1 MANLIQIKRSLNSA
15 TPGSLANGELA
26 YTANGDVL
34 FVGSNGAVVAIG
46 GKRLPG
52 ILTANQALV
61 VNATGFMDTIK
72 VDNLIPSTI
81 TANGSVGTAGQVL
94 VSNGTTVYWG
104 TGTSGTNT
112 QIQFNDSGVANASAA
127 FVFDKAGNNVTV
139 ANTVFAD
146 VFKATTSANVGSNV
160 KISTSALTIGNSSVN
175 TVVNSSVISTGTFN
189 GTFNVNPTITVS
201 LSGDVSGSASATL
214 TSLANGTVSISTT
227 IQADSVALGTDT
239 TGDFVANVTAGAGLS
254 GSASGEGS
262 TPTLA
267 VVANNGLASNSSGVF
282 VVANSGITSNG
293 NGVFVNVDDST
304 IEISGNNLRVKDDGI
319 ALGTKTTGN
328 YVATL
333 TAGDGLSGSV
343 SSEGSTPTLAVVANN
358 GLASNS
364 TGVFVVAGT
373 GVTSNT
379 TGVHI
384 GQDVSTTAA
393 VTFQDLTTNGNTTI
407 GSAFTD
413 KVTVNAG
420 VGSNII
426 PIANAT
432 HSLGNNTMRWN
443 EVHAQNVHSVTGYFE
458 GNVEVVGDILVSGNL
473 VTVNV
478 SSVIVSDPLMYL
490 AGNNYASDLVDI
502 GFVGNYYDGA
512 TQRHAGIVRHA
523 ATDQFYLFKNYDEE
537 PNNNV
542 INVADPSFTLS
553 DLNTFLISGGLVSNA
568 TSVAI
573 TANSTVNVNIT
584 ANSLTLSSA
593 LPGTS
598 GGTGLASYTA
608 EDILVANS
616 SNGFRKLGLGSDG
629 YVLQSNGTAVV
640 YSTLDGGTF

>member
-1 MANLIQIKRSLNSA
+1 MSNLIQIKRSLNSA
-15 TPGSLANGELA
+15 SPGSLANGELA

-34 FVGSNGAVVAIG
+34 FIGSNGAVVAIG
-46 GKRLPG
+46 GKRVPG
-52 ILTANQALV
+52 VMTANQALV
-61 VNATGFMDTIK
+61 VNATGYIDTVKIF
-72 VDNLIPSTI
+72 NLVPDSI

-127 FVFDKAGNNVTV
+127 FTFDKAANNIAVT
-139 ANTVFAD
+139 NTVFAN
-146 VFKATTSANVGSNV
+146 VFKAATSANVGANV
-160 KISTSALTIGNSSVN
+160 SISTSTIQIGNSTVN
-175 TVVNSSVISTGTFN
+175 TVVNSSSVSTGTFN

-214 TSLANGTVSISTT
+214 TSLANGTVSITT
-227 IQADSVALGTDT
+227 TVQPNSVALGTDT
-239 TGDFVANVTAGAGLS
+239 TGDFVANVVAGYGLS
-254 GSASGEGS
+254 GSASGEAS
-262 TPTLA
+262 TPTLSVVA
-267 VVANNGLASNSSGVF
+267 NSGLASNTSGVFVVANNGLASNSSGVF
-282 VVANSGITSNG
+282 VV
-293 NGVFVNVDDST
+293 
-304 IEISGNNLRVKDDGI
+304 
-319 ALGTKTTGN
+319 
-328 YVATL
+328 
-333 TAGDGLSGSV
+333 
-343 SSEGSTPTLAVVANN
+343 P
-358 GLASNS
+358 
-364 TGVFVVAGT
+364 GT

-379 TGVHI
+379 SGVFI
-384 GQDVSTTAA
+384 GQDVATTAA
-393 VTFQDLTTNGNTTI
+393 VTFQDLTTNGNTTL
-407 GSAFTD
+407 GNAFSD
-413 KVTVNAG
+413 KVIVNAG
-420 VGSNII
+420 VASDII
-426 PIANAT
+426 PIANNT
-432 HSLGNNTMRWN
+432 HNLGNNTFRWST
-443 EVHAQNVHSVTGYFE
+443 VHAQNVHSVTGYFE
-458 GNVEVVGDILVSGNL
+458 GNVEVAGDILVSGNL

-512 TQRHAGIVRHA
+512 TQRHTGLARHA
-523 ATDQFYLFKNYDEE
+523 ATDQFYLFKNYDKE

-553 DLNTFLISGGLVSNA
+553 SLNTFLVSGGLVSNA

-616 SNGFRKLGLGSDG
+616 TNGFRKLGLGSDG